1 MDNVAE
7 MQVARQDRHTDGWS
21 SSLFVMSVHH
31 HGGTVLIARL
41 ACHQKYPTVHDEPY
55 QNQST
60 RDVLCMTPDRPP
72 LRASRADHTGV
83 SQLVSP
89 WQGLGG

>member
-21 SSLFVMSVHH
+21 SSLFVMSIYH

-41 ACHQKYPTVHDEPY
+41 ACQQKYPY
-55 QNQST
+55 ST
-60 RDVLCMTPDRPP
+60 
-72 LRASRADHTGV
+72 
-83 SQLVSP
+83 
-89 WQGLGG
+89 